1 MGTDAEIHTAG
12 IGFVAFDWMNFFSLK
27 RELSGFSLVA

>member
-12 IGFVAFDWMNFFSLK
+12 IRFVAFDLRNAFG
-27 RELSGFSLVA
+27 RESVIPGFLSAA